1 MPAEE
6 KSDGRREAG
15 QRTRRRL
22 LEATRTLLA
31 QHGRA
36 GVTLRAITDC
46 AEANVASVSYH
57 FGSTEGLLQATIQEA
72 VDALAEG
79 QIDGLRRLG
88 KDASVADVA
97 TAWARPMIAA
107 VSGPPS
113 EEQALIRT
121 AARAATDPSPE
132 FRDRVVSAAT
142 RAEPELAAALERALP
157 GVPADELRFRMEC
170 AGGILY
176 FMATGIMRVDLETK
190 SGAEVERLLVPA
202 ITGALVGCNP
212 SCE

>member
-6 KSDGRREAG
+6 KTDGRREAG

-72 VDALAEG
+72 VHALADA
-79 QIDGLRRLG
+79 QIEGLRRLG
-88 KDASVADVA
+88 EDASVAEIA
-97 TAWARPMIAA
+97 TVWARPMIAA

-113 EEQALIRT
+113 DQQALIRT

-132 FRDRVVSAAT
+132 FRDRVVSAA
-142 RAEPELAAALERALP
+142 RRPDPELTAALRRALP
-157 GVPADELRFRMEC
+157 GLPEDELRFRMEC

-176 FMATGIMRVDLETK
+176 FMATGIMLVDLESK

-202 ITGALVGCNP
+202 ITGALAGG
-212 SCE
+212 